1 MDSDDAWLWV
11 EKYINRGMA
20 AGSRIQRHL
29 PARLTLCSYSRLRED
44 VHDAPQG
51 HSNPSVINPNPAMIN
66 SNPQ

>member
-1 MDSDDAWLWV
+1 MDSDDAWQWM

-29 PARLTLCSYSRLRED
+29 PARLTLCSYARVSQ
-44 VHDAPQG
+44 DAPQG